1 MRALSDIDAGQVIGK
16 DLEGMRGWFEVKNL
30 STGIAGSQRLG
41 RIYYKPDGQ
50 RVLVSVHIKQDEKQQ
65 RRHIE
70 RLRALM
76 HATHSINDPREM
88 RLLHVL
94 ESNRALH
101 RRREVV
107 QRAAG
112 RGDRC

>member
-1 MRALSDIDAGQVIGK
+1 MPT
-16 DLEGMRGWFEVKNL
+16 FENL
-30 STGIAGSQRLG
+30 TAEA
-41 RIYYKPDGQ
+41 
-50 RVLVSVHIKQDEKQQ
+50 DEHQTA
-65 RRHIE
+65 
-70 RLRALM
+70 LRALM

-88 RLLHVL
+88 GLLHVL